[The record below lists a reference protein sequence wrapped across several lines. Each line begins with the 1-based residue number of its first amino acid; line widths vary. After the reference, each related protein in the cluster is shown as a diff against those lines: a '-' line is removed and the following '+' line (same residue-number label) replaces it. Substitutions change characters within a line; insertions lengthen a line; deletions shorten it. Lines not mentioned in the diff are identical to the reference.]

1 MKMVN
6 LINYKRVYTKII
18 LFFIMAIL
26 FSQVFMHQVVAD
38 EIKDEALE
46 INSEDWINI
55 QCGTNTTI
63 LWQFQVDTNELAIYW
78 EIIGD
83 NVLETGWGPNAS
95 FTTPILNETDTRYEY
110 VCHGYYAKYHVWST
124 MIVTCTETGQTNGGG
139 NNGVDP
145 MIFFYIGVP
154 IISVIAIA
162 SGVLVY
168 LRRKKK
174 QDFY

>member
-6 LINYKRVYTKII
+6 LINFKNVCTKMI

-26 FSQVFMHQVVAD
+26 FSQVFIHQVVAD
-38 EIKDEALE
+38 ETKDGSLE
-46 INSEDWINI
+46 ISSQDWINI
-55 QCGTNTTI
+55 QCGTSTTI
-63 LWQFQVDTNELAIYW
+63 IWQFQVDTNERAIYW

-83 NVLETGWGPNAS
+83 NVLETGWGPNANY
-95 FTTPILNETDTRYEY
+95 TTPILNETDNRYEY
-110 VCHGYYAKYHVWST
+110 VCHGYYAKSHVWST
-124 MIVTCTETGQTNGGG
+124 VIVTCTETGQTNG

-145 MIFFYIGVP
+145 MMFFYIGIP

-168 LRRKKK
+168 LKHKKK
-174 QDFY
+174 QDFF